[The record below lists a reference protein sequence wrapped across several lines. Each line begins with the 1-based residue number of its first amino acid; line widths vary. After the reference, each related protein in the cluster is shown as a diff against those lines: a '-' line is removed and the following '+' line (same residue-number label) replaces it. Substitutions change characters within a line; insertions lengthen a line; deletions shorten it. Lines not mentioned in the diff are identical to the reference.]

1 MRIAMVGTR
10 GIPARLGGAER
21 VVEELARHLVLRG
34 HEVLV
39 YCRRGHV
46 GANGNGR
53 CGSGLVRL
61 FTPHC
66 EGKHLEAFTATA
78 SAVWDLLRRDVDVVH
93 VHSPGPAMLS
103 WLPAAAGRAVVLTVH
118 APDWR
123 RDKWSPTA
131 RTLLRGG
138 LWCGMKCAAQ
148 VTAVSASLA
157 DELENRYRR
166 PVLHVPNA
174 APACR
179 AVGVRCLPFW
189 GLAPGRYLLH
199 VGRIVPEKRLDLL
212 LQGWKTA
219 TSDVRSAAARRSSPD
234 ASSWKLAVAGPWDDS
249 SYGRACRAAAGPD
262 VIFLGPQYGRELG
275 ELYSHAAAV
284 VQPSVLE
291 GMSLVLLEAAAHG
304 RCLLAAEIPANR
316 EVLGD
321 SALYVQPDDA
331 AALAAA
337 LGRCMECEDERARLG
352 ESARRRLAELP
363 TWADVAQTMERI
375 YQAARAEAQ

>member
-21 VVEELARHLVLRG
+21 VVEELARRLVLRG

-103 WLPAAAGRAVVLTVH
+103 WLPAAAGRPVVFTVH

-123 RDKWSPTA
+123 RDKWSPAA
-131 RTLLRGG
+131 RALLRGG
-138 LWCGMKCAAQ
+138 LWCGMKCAAK

-157 DELENRYRR
+157 EELQNRYHR
-166 PVLHVPNA
+166 PVLYVPNA
-174 APACR
+174 APACE
-179 AVGVRCLPFW
+179 AVGARRLPAW
-189 GLAPGRYLLH
+189 GLAPERYLLH

-212 LQGWKTA
+212 LQGWTTA
-219 TSDVRSAAARRSSPD
+219 TTGAPRRPGED
-234 ASSWKLAVAGPWDDS
+234 AWKLAVAGAWNDS
-249 SYGRACRAAAGPD
+249 PYGRACRAAAGPN
-262 VIFLGPQYGRELG
+262 VVFLGPRHGRELS
-275 ELYSHAAAV
+275 ELYAHAAAV

-291 GMSLVLLEAAAHG
+291 GMSLVLLEAAAYG

-316 EVLGD
+316 EVLGEA
-321 SALYVQPDDA
+321 ALYVQPDDA

-352 ESARRRLAELP
+352 ESARRRLADLP
-363 TWADVAQTMERI
+363 TWADVAQTMERV
-375 YQAARAEAQ
+375 YQAARAESQ